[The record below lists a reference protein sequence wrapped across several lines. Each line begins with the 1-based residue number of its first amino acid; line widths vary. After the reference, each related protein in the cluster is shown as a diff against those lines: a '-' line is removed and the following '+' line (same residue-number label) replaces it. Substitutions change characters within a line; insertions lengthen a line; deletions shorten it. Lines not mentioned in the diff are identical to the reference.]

1 MSNKNQVIINKIKL
15 MVAKS
20 FSSNLNDLMIVEFG
34 HAFVHP
40 Q

>member
-1 MSNKNQVIINKIKL
+1 

-40 Q
+40 QTVLR